1 MFLKNI
7 EFKKLLL
14 ENIAMFICYF
24 IFVDFEIRLILIK
37 NFFL

>member
-7 EFKKLLL
+7 EFKNLLL

-24 IFVDFEIRLILIK
+24 IFVHFEIRLILIK